1 MDSER
6 YERLQALFHAAA
18 DLRGEAL
25 ERFLGGVEG
34 DLRAELEDLLRE
46 DTAGNP
52 LLEQGVS
59 GVAAE
64 AVEQIPAAFLGHL
77 FGPYRLE
84 RLIGEGGMGLVFLGR
99 REDLGSTA
107 AIKVLRDA
115 WLSPARRER
124 FLVEQ
129 RTLAELKHPGIAA
142 LYDADTLPDGTPWF
156 AMEYVDGLPIADYCE
171 RGGSD
176 LKERLRLFRGVCEAV
191 QHAHRHAV
199 IHRDLKPSNIL
210 VTAGGAVKLLDFGI
224 AKQLGRADAQTR
236 TGVRLMTPAFA
247 APEQVRGEAT
257 GIYTDVYGL
266 GVLLQQLMSGET
278 RVGKGKRAELEVIW
292 RTAMQAETGRRYGS
306 VEALIRDLD
315 HFAAGE
321 PLEARGD
328 GWAYRLGKFVGRH
341 RGAVLAGVV
350 MLGLVIF
357 YTVRLGVAR
366 NEAVAEAARA
376 QRMTRFVLNLFEGGD
391 QYAGPAADL
400 RVLALVERGEAK
412 ARALSGDPVAQT
424 EMLQTLGGVQRK
436 MGNLE
441 KADGLLREALAKRQ
455 TGTAEYAMGLLDL
468 ALLRTDQAKYEEAEK
483 MAREGLGLLRQ
494 LHGPRHPAVA
504 TGLEALG
511 KVLEDR
517 GEYTAAI
524 GVMKE
529 AVAMRT
535 GPDLADSL
543 AGLANVEFYAGHYA
557 EAEALNQRLLG
568 MHQAMYGPRHPAVAE
583 DLTNLGA
590 IQQDTGHYVEA
601 EGFHRRA
608 LEITRAFYGEEHPR
622 TAAGLT
628 MIGRALVFQ
637 KRLEEAVGML
647 QRALAIRER
656 VYGPVHPNVASTV
669 NELGNLAIAR
679 DRYAEA
685 EAYMK
690 RVVAIYREAYGG
702 KHYLIS
708 IGLSNLASVYMG
720 QKDFARAEPLLR
732 EAMAMYA
739 LTLAPTHVNVGIGR
753 IKLGRVLLRLKKYR
767 EAQGETQAGFDI
779 LSKQANPAV
788 SWLNNARKDLAE
800 EAEALGASATRVTG
814 R

>member
-1 MDSER
+1 MDSAR
-6 YERLQALFHAAA
+6 YERLQGLFHAAA
-18 DLRGEAL
+18 DLKREEL
-25 ERFLGGVEG
+25 ERFLAGVED
-34 DLRAELEDLLRE
+34 DLRGELADLLRE
-46 DTAGNP
+46 DAAGHP
-52 LLEQGVS
+52 LLDHGVS

-115 WLSPARRER
+115 WLSPARRDR
-124 FLVEQ
+124 FLTEQ

-142 LYDADTLPDGTPWF
+142 LYDADALPDGTPWF
-156 AMEYVDGLPIADYCE
+156 AMEYVEGLPITEYCE
-171 RGGSD
+171 RNGCD
-176 LKERLRLFRGVCEAV
+176 LRDRLRLFRGVCVAV
-191 QHAHRHAV
+191 QHAHRQAV

-210 VTAGGAVKLLDFGI
+210 VAAGGQVKLLDFGI
-224 AKQLGRADAQTR
+224 AKQMDRAAAQTR
-236 TGVRLMTPAFA
+236 TGVRLMTPAYA

-266 GVLLQQLMSGET
+266 GVLLQQLVAGD
-278 RVGKGKRAELEVIW
+278 RLAGRRKRTELDVIW
-292 RTAMQAETGRRYGS
+292 RTAMQAEAVRRYGS

-328 GWAYRLGKFVGRH
+328 GWPYRLGKFVGRH
-341 RGAVLAGVV
+341 RVGVAGVAVLVGV
-350 MLGLVIF
+350 VIF
-357 YTVRLGVAR
+357 YTVRLGIAR

-376 QRMTRFVLNLFEGGD
+376 QRMTRFVLNLFQGGD

-400 RVLALVERGEAK
+400 RVLTLVERGEAQ

-441 KADGLLREALAKRQ
+441 KADGLLREALGKR
-455 TGTAEYAMGLLDL
+455 TPGTAEYAMGLLDL

-483 MAREGLGLLRQ
+483 LAREGLGLLRQ
-494 LHGPRHPAVA
+494 LLGPRHPAVA
-504 TGLEALG
+504 TALETLG

-517 GEYTAAI
+517 GEYATAI
-524 GVMKE
+524 GVMKD
-529 AVAMRT
+529 AVALRT
-535 GPDLADSL
+535 GPDLAESL
-543 AGLANVEFYAGHYA
+543 AGLANVEFYAGHYR

-568 MHQAMYGPRHPAVAE
+568 MHQAMYGPRHPSVAE

-601 EGFHRRA
+601 EGFHRQA

-656 VYGPVHPNVASTV
+656 VYGTAHPNVASTV

-679 DRYAEA
+679 DRYPEA
-685 EAYMK
+685 EAYMR

-739 LTLAPTHVNVGIGR
+739 ITLAPTHVNVGIGR
-753 IKLGRVLLRLKKYR
+753 IKLGRVLLRQKKYR
-767 EAQGETQAGFDI
+767 EAQAETQAGVDI
-779 LSKQANPAV
+779 LSKQTSPAV

-800 EAEALGASATRVTG
+800 EAEALERPATR
-814 R
+814 

>member
-1 MDSER
+1 M
-6 YERLQALFHAAA
+6 
-18 DLRGEAL
+18 
-25 ERFLGGVEG
+25 
-34 DLRAELEDLLRE
+34 LRE
-46 DTAGNP
+46 DAAGNP

-64 AVEQIPAAFLGHL
+64 AVEQIPAAFLGHS

-124 FLVEQ
+124 FLGEQ

-156 AMEYVDGLPIADYCE
+156 AMEYVDGLPITEYCE
-171 RGGSD
+171 QGGSD

-224 AKQLGRADAQTR
+224 AKQMGRAEAQTR
-236 TGVRLMTPAFA
+236 TGVRLMTPAYA

-266 GVLLQQLMSGET
+266 GVLLQQLMAGET
-278 RVGKGKRAELEVIW
+278 RAGRGALAELEVIW

-328 GWAYRLGKFVGRH
+328 GWGYRFGKFVGRH

-350 MLGLVIF
+350 MLGLVVF

-441 KADGLLREALAKRQ
+441 KADGLLREALGKRQ
-455 TGTAEYAMGLLDL
+455 AGTAEYAMALLDL

-483 MAREGLGLLRQ
+483 LAREGLGLLRQ
-494 LHGPRHPAVA
+494 LHGPQHPAVA
-504 TGLEALG
+504 SGLEALG

-517 GEYTAAI
+517 GEYAAAI

-568 MHQAMYGPRHPAVAE
+568 MHQGMYGPRHPAVAE

-628 MIGRALVFQ
+628 MIGRSLVFQ

-647 QRALAIRER
+647 QRALTIRER
-656 VYGPVHPNVASTV
+656 VYGAVHPNVASTV

-679 DRYAEA
+679 DRYPEA

-753 IKLGRVLLRLKKYR
+753 IKLGRVLLRLKKYK

-800 EAEALGASATRVTG
+800 EAEALGAPAKP
-814 R
+814 